1 MKLFQNLVLLVIE
14 SILDLASYLKG
25 RLVYVKKNPQK
36 SLIFGPVS

>member
-25 RLVYVKKNPQK
+25 RLVYVKNTPQK